1 MSHKAIALI
10 AASFVVGAMSTAAY
24 AAHATSADRETRT
37 LIQMLDKDKNGSVS
51 KDEFMQFMSAEFDRL
66 DVDKSGTLEHRE
78 VRRMRGPDWPLG
90 DCYKRAFPQ
99 CRGAGQ

>member
-10 AASFVVGAMSTAAY
+10 AASFVVGTISTAAL
-24 AAHATSADRETRT
+24 AASADKEVRT
-37 LIQMLDKDKNGSVS
+37 LIQMMDKDKNGTVS
-51 KDEFMQFMSAEFDRL
+51 KEEFMQFMSAEFDRL

-78 VRRMRGPDWPLG
+78 LLRTRSRDWPLG
-90 DCYKRAFPQ
+90 DCYKRQFPQ